1 MRFRYDKSSKW
12 LIEHHADAILRLAGL
27 TGIRTWK
34 AVNPELVQ
42 PRQLPDGLVEVQL
55 EGRAA
60 NDLFLLEIYTYPDSR
75 IPGELADDLM
85 LTYIDRRRLPEVLT
99 LILHPKGNLQAPPS
113 HRVASPLGWSGL
125 AFSWQVVELWKVPV
139 GPLLAA
145 KDPGLVPWLL
155 LTQLDR
161 EPSAVLHDA
170 RDILGNAMPSE
181 LESLQIATQILG
193 RLRYNDEGLFAILGG
208 KKAMIESPV
217 FKEIIAETRQKD
229 ILSILRGKFEKVSS
243 TVEDKVKTIQ
253 DDARLD
259 DLLFQA
265 ATSSSLEEF
274 EQKLD

>member
-1 MRFRYDKSSKW
+1 M
-12 LIEHHADAILRLAGL
+12 AGL